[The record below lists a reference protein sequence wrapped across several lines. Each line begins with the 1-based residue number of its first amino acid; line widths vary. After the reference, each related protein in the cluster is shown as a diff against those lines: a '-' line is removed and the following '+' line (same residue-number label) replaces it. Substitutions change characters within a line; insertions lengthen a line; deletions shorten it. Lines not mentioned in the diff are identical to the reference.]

1 MRINSAA
8 RCSDGRRGHCGR
20 QFSGSTY
27 RLHPLMWGAKGGIG
41 HLQVTVRALPIRC
54 GCQAVEAGR
63 GRDRVFPCRYAGRR
77 QDGRCRDRRGRHR
90 NGQVPTQVRAASR
103 HSGSDSVR
111 ARFAAGRRFA
121 MTRLL
126 KKFSKCHLIASS
138 STWKGCPNFPCHS
151 NGADVGILLA
161 FMFAWN
167 RVGALVLITALS
179 CFPLPTSVVSE

>member
-126 KKFSKCHLIASS
+126 KKFSKCHLGRLVINVERVPEFSLPFE
-138 STWKGCPNFPCHS
+138 WRRRGHS
-151 NGADVGILLA
+151 ARLHVRVEQGRRAGADHRAVMFPVTNVG
-161 FMFAWN
+161 
-167 RVGALVLITALS
+167 
-179 CFPLPTSVVSE
+179 SE